1 MGVDVIVATYG
12 DLPTWE
18 PLAQRAVASAESQT
32 VKPDFIHRIHGESL
46 AEARNAGA
54 AQSEAEWLI
63 FLDADDELN
72 DTYVESMLT
81 GNADL
86 RQPSTLG
93 VYEDGSTDA
102 YSVVI
107 PPKASI
113 RIGNWFIIGT
123 AIRRE
128 LFVQAE
134 GFHDEPAW
142 EDWSLMLRC
151 FALRATWETIHNAV
165 YKVGVNTVGR
175 NSTAADNRSLHSNI
189 LSKNDR
195 WAFER
200 GLAII

>member
-12 DLPTWE
+12 DLSTWE
-18 PLAQRAVASAESQT
+18 PLAKRAVASAENQT
-32 VKPDFIHRIHGESL
+32 VNPNHIHRVHGQSL
-46 AEARNAGA
+46 CEARNSGA
-54 AQSEAEWLI
+54 ARSEAEWLI
-63 FLDADDELN
+63 FLDADDQLDN
-72 DTYVESMLT
+72 TYIEAMLSGT
-81 GNADL
+81 ADL

-93 VYEDGSTDA
+93 VYEDGSTDP
-102 YSVVI
+102 YTVVI
-107 PPKASI
+107 PPKPSI

-128 LFVQAE
+128 LFLQAE

-151 FALRATWETIHNAV
+151 FALRATWETVQSAV
-165 YKVGVNTVGR
+165 YKVGVNPIGR
-175 NSTAADNRSLHSNI
+175 NSTAVDNRMLHANI

-195 WAFER
+195 WAYER